1 MVDALSLS
9 AFTTLCKG
17 RMRLARREKEK
28 DTQRGVKEGENWKQ
42 QLRVIEKR
50 EERLPERRINLAAFR
65 AT

>member
-1 MVDALSLS
+1 
-9 AFTTLCKG
+9 
-17 RMRLARREKEK
+17 MRLARREKEK